1 LEITT
6 AITTTQIHGIY
17 DAHNFGLIASQQAR
31 DYLPGRG
38 GGRGWTAPLQQRRQ
52 TAQRRTKDQT
62 MVSFQSGG
70 IKDAKTLQSRLVATL
85 AALSTLGDAP
95 SRPTKNR
102 NDIGSPRG
110 AGRFART
117 SDQF

>member
-1 LEITT
+1 MPSEITT

-52 TAQRRTKDQT
+52 TSQRRTKDQT
-62 MVSFQSGG
+62 MVSSEWRDQRRQDPAISARGNTRRALN
-70 IKDAKTLQSRLVATL
+70 IRRRAIAT
-85 AALSTLGDAP
+85 D
-95 SRPTKNR
+95 K
-102 NDIGSPRG
+102 
-110 AGRFART
+110 
-117 SDQF
+117 